1 MNSALSSFI
10 EPRLVSQLTSLSGFV
25 VSGPDAK
32 AFLQGQLTNDVQ
44 QADGLHHQRTGY
56 CSPKG
61 RLLTT
66 MLQWRASEEAYAHV
80 LPAESLGRIT
90 QRLKMFVLR
99 AKAKF
104 SEPEQALAVLG
115 IWGVPGEKLLAI
127 PPADREGRVFDL
139 GCQPTTGEAQQ
150 PISGPWLLI
159 EAPCP
164 VLGDRAWLVGS
175 KDQLHQVIYN
185 FKNVSQVT
193 ENQWFFSEIQSGKTW
208 VWESTQ
214 ERFVPQMIN
223 FELIRGVSFT
233 KGCYPGQEVVA
244 RSQYLGKLK
253 RRSYRADVVAGAMT
267 DAEISALVGQDIWSG
282 HLTQEPCGQVVNVA
296 PYFDSHGTRL
306 PKAALLI
313 ETTVD
318 AWDAGDLRLGSL
330 GGPVLEPARLPY
342 ALAQA
347 A

>member
-99 AKAKF
+99 AKARF
-104 SEPEQALAVLG
+104 SGPDQTLAVLG
-115 IWGVPGEKLLAI
+115 VWGKPGENLRAI
-127 PPADREGRVFDL
+127 PPADREGMVVDL
-139 GCQPTTGEAQQ
+139 GGQPTGAEAQEAI
-150 PISGPWLLI
+150 PGPWLLI
-159 EAPCP
+159 ETPCP
-164 VLGDRAWLVGS
+164 VLGDRAWIVGS
-175 KDQLHQVIYN
+175 KDRLNNVISS
-185 FKNVSQVT
+185 FKDVSQVT
-193 ENQWFFSEIQSGKTW
+193 ENQWFFSEIMSGKTW

-214 ERFVPQMIN
+214 ERFVPQMVN

-253 RRSYRADVVAGAMT
+253 RRTYRADVATQTMT
-267 DAEISALVGQDIWSG
+267 DAEISALAGQDIWSG
-282 HLTQEPCGQVVNVA
+282 HSAQEPCGQVVNAA
-296 PYFDSHGTRL
+296 PFFDPQGVRL

-313 ETTVD
+313 ETTME

-330 GGPVLEPARLPY
+330 GGPILEPASLPY